1 MMPTQR
7 TWDNSSDWESNMS
20 SLTAVEIRELLPHR
34 YPMLMVDRVLD
45 YTDDSLVAIKAVSV
59 NEPVFQGHFP
69 HWPVFP
75 GVLILESMVQ
85 ASAIMA
91 SLALGAKADDNR
103 VYLFAG
109 IDKARFKRQVV
120 PGDCITIE
128 ARTVRKIKDIWKTAA
143 TARVE
148 DALVCSAEM
157 LFTFQE
163 L

>member
-1 MMPTQR
+1 MP
-7 TWDNSSDWESNMS
+7 
-20 SLTAVEIRELLPHR
+20 SLSVTEIRELLPHR
-34 YPMLMVDRVLD
+34 YPMLMIDRVLD
-45 YTDDSLVAIKAVSV
+45 YSDDWLVAIKAVTS

-69 HWPVFP
+69 HWPIFP
-75 GVLILESMVQ
+75 GVLILEAMVQ

-109 IDKARFKRQVV
+109 VDKARFKQPVV
-120 PGDCITIE
+120 PGDCIQIE
-128 ARTVRKIKDIWKTAA
+128 TRSVRRIRDIWKTAA
-143 TARVE
+143 EAKVG
-148 DALVCSAEM
+148 DVVVCSAEL

>member
-1 MMPTQR
+1 MP
-7 TWDNSSDWESNMS
+7 
-20 SLTAVEIRELLPHR
+20 SLTSNEIRELLPHR

-45 YTDDSLVAIKAVSV
+45 YNDEWLHAIKNVTE

-69 HWPVFP
+69 SYPIFP
-75 GVLILESMVQ
+75 GVFIVESMVQ

-91 SLALGAKADDNR
+91 SLALGAKATSKR

-120 PGDCITIE
+120 PGDQLEIE
-128 ARTVRKIKDIWKTAA
+128 TRSVRRRRDLWRTAA
-143 TARVE
+143 TASVNSTI
-148 DALVCSAEM
+148 VCTAEL

-163 L
+163 IE

>member
-1 MMPTQR
+1 MP
-7 TWDNSSDWESNMS
+7 
-20 SLTAVEIRELLPHR
+20 SLNVNEIREILPHR

-45 YTDDSLVAIKAVSV
+45 YSDDWLLAVKAISV

-85 ASAIMA
+85 ACAIMA
-91 SLALGAKADDNR
+91 SLSSGATAQDSR
-103 VYLFAG
+103 IYLFAG
-109 IDKARFKRQVV
+109 VDKARFKRQVI
-120 PGDCITIE
+120 PGDYIQIE
-128 ARTVRKIKDIWKTAA
+128 TRTLRRMRNFWKTAA
-143 TARVE
+143 VAKVE
-148 DALVCSAEM
+148 DEVVCDAQF

>member
-1 MMPTQR
+1 MP
-7 TWDNSSDWESNMS
+7 
-20 SLTAVEIRELLPHR
+20 SLSVTEIRELLPHR
-34 YPMLMVDRVLD
+34 YPMLMIDRVLD
-45 YTDDSLVAIKAVSV
+45 YSDDRLVAIKAVTS

-69 HWPVFP
+69 HWPIFP
-75 GVLILESMVQ
+75 GVLILEAMVQ

-109 IDKARFKRQVV
+109 VDKARFKQPVV
-120 PGDCITIE
+120 PGDCIQIE
-128 ARTVRKIKDIWKTAA
+128 TRSVRRIRDIWKTAA
-143 TARVE
+143 EAKVG
-148 DALVCSAEM
+148 DVVVCSAEL